1 MRIVVLDESVGAVV
15 LRKVVTEVDTFLED
29 DFAAGGVDHDS
40 AKALCTGVESKEI
53 AHFFTLIPFIPYCTS

>member
-40 AKALCTGVESKEI
+40 AKALCTGVESKK
-53 AHFFTLIPFIPYCTS
+53 